1 MLSCYSFEHELLFLQ
16 SRALQESNDGLIHE
30 RMAALAMKDLFFNA
44 FFLSRE
50 QHKPFG
56 RTDVSWNPDGSVLAL
71 GNEDG

>member
-1 MLSCYSFEHELLFLQ
+1 MVQYFRKYCDSYFPYVFEYVGVILVQLL
-16 SRALQESNDGLIHE
+16 DV
-30 RMAALAMKDLFFNA
+30 
-44 FFLSRE
+44 FFLMQLFYRLLE